1 MIEFDEPVKDF
12 VGYFKDL
19 HARNVSEFFE
29 NLVRTSK
36 VDEPANIAT
45 VAELREF
52 EEGIHKGSSTRGW
65 WRFARIA
72 SIVIAAG
79 SVYAAIQ
86 LKDWYYFLFAPAI
99 AALLFVFLKV
109 NKAVKELNEKL
120 GELEKQ
126 KNAKSDEAWVQMEPL
141 NGLYTWETARK
152 LFMKTYPDIKLDPF
166 FSNLRLADL
175 QSNYNLSPAFNDGRS
190 VLISQGGS
198 LRENPFVIARYIQ
211 HWIGSKTY
219 YGSITIFWSEQVRN
233 SNGDYV
239 TVQRSQVLTAN
250 VTKPFPEYQNRT
262 QVIYGHE
269 AAPNLSFSR
278 GPSNLSGIGDG
289 VIDHW
294 RKEHA
299 VKKVEK
305 KARKA
310 VNSGEG
316 NLTVMSNR
324 EFEALFNAVDRDN
337 EIEFRLLFT
346 PLAQQEMVNILNDK
360 EASYGD
366 DFSFVK
372 QGMVNFVE
380 ANHMSATAFDGD
392 PGIFK
397 SLELAQARAVF
408 NQFHNDFFR
417 SLYFGFSPLLTV
429 PMYRDNRS
437 MAVAKA
443 GAGSKA
449 TSFWEHEAMANYL
462 GHQNFAHPDSVTQ
475 NLLKTAVV
483 GGSGDTTTVKVTAY
497 GYEGIPRVDI
507 IPLYGGDGRWH
518 EVPVPWTEY
527 IPVSAE
533 SQILVGAIRDLDN
546 DEDADANKG
555 LEGTWQAAIQKN
567 GVAPENVF
575 IRGALA
581 ATFLRK

>member
-1 MIEFDEPVKDF
+1 
-12 VGYFKDL
+12 
-19 HARNVSEFFE
+19 
-29 NLVRTSK
+29 
-36 VDEPANIAT
+36 
-45 VAELREF
+45 
-52 EEGIHKGSSTRGW
+52 
-65 WRFARIA
+65 
-72 SIVIAAG
+72 
-79 SVYAAIQ
+79 
-86 LKDWYYFLFAPAI
+86 
-99 AALLFVFLKV
+99 
-109 NKAVKELNEKL
+109 
-120 GELEKQ
+120 
-126 KNAKSDEAWVQMEPL
+126 
-141 NGLYTWETARK
+141 
-152 LFMKTYPDIKLDPF
+152 
-166 FSNLRLADL
+166 
-175 QSNYNLSPAFNDGRS
+175 
-190 VLISQGGS
+190 
-198 LRENPFVIARYIQ
+198 
-211 HWIGSKTY
+211 
-219 YGSITIFWSEQVRN
+219 
-233 SNGDYV
+233 
-239 TVQRSQVLTAN
+239 
-250 VTKPFPEYQNRT
+250 
-262 QVIYGHE
+262 
-269 AAPNLSFSR
+269 
-278 GPSNLSGIGDG
+278 
-289 VIDHW
+289 
-294 RKEHA
+294 
-299 VKKVEK
+299 
-305 KARKA
+305 
-310 VNSGEG
+310 
-316 NLTVMSNR
+316 
-324 EFEALFNAVDRDN
+324 
-337 EIEFRLLFT
+337 
-346 PLAQQEMVNILNDK
+346 
-360 EASYGD
+360 
-366 DFSFVK
+366 
-372 QGMVNFVE
+372 
-380 ANHMSATAFDGD
+380 
-392 PGIFK
+392 
-397 SLELAQARAVF
+397 LAQARAFF